1 MLIRNT
7 KEHLS
12 RDMFHCVSLC
22 FIRINLIVTYSCFI
36 VHSQSLE
43 IVTYWKS
50 TAFNDI
56 QRSSTIA
63 PVFFVETEKE
73 RFVFITFW
81 FMHCASYINYL
92 LYCSWLINLFIWLLI
107 KSCIVTKLYVNEMK
121 RMEMCWMRRIY
132 SVLYSR
138 LNKYFYLVRL
148 TRIFRYTMPRNK
160 KVEWWAKCR

>member
-1 MLIRNT
+1 MLIRNI

-43 IVTYWKS
+43 IVTYCKS
-50 TAFNDI
+50 TGFNDI

-73 RFVFITFW
+73 RFVFITF
-81 FMHCASYINYL
+81 Y
-92 LYCSWLINLFIWLLI
+92 
-107 KSCIVTKLYVNEMK
+107 SCIAGVTLTLSLPNYFFL
-121 RMEMCWMRRIY
+121 
-132 SVLYSR
+132 SVP
-138 LNKYFYLVRL
+138 V
-148 TRIFRYTMPRNK
+148 P
-160 KVEWWAKCR
+160 KVQK